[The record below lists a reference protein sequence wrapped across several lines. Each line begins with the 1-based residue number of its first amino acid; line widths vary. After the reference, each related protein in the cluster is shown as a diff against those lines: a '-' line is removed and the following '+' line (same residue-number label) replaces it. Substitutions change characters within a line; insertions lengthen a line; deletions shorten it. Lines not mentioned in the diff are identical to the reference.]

1 MSLTWVI
8 LIAVALIVV
17 PGYIALE
24 TSISMDDVVA
34 RWKWIVAFGVFITA
48 AWLTGLFLT
57 WANEN
62 NAEESQAIA
71 NVLVI
76 AAWGGALVSGVGVF
90 MPRPSSDEDD
100 GSDKISPQRFLV
112 RTIGISVV
120 VGAVALLL
128 LGLLLGLGFWAA
140 SQGW

>member
-1 MSLTWVI
+1 MQ
-8 LIAVALIVV
+8 
-17 PGYIALE
+17 PGGKGRLAP
-24 TSISMDDVVA
+24 A
-34 RWKWIVAFGVFITA
+34 RIGCHTERRLLCRKRARMQRDEPSSR
-48 AWLTGLFLT
+48 
-57 WANEN
+57 EN

-76 AAWGGALVSGVGVF
+76 AAWGGALVAGVGVF

-120 VGAVALLL
+120 VGTVALLL
-128 LGLLLGLGFWAA
+128 VGLLLGLGFWAA